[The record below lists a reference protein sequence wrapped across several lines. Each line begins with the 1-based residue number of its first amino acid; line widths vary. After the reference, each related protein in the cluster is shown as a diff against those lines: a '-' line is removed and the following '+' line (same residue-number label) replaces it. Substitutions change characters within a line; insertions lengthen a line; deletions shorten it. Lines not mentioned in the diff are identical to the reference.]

1 MKSRLVLLKNNDT
14 LQIRRRESTRKVNT
28 TMKFSTYMENL
39 TMLAMVT
46 RLYWDSLRRAIL
58 DDEFHFQD
66 PIKGILFEA
75 SVRSAETHIENL
87 VGLTHIC
94 EEYDEEEINKE
105 AFAEKVLNEA
115 ISAALEFKTVEKTL
129 GNIPMEDEE
138 EADLVTDL
146 QIMIRRSLFHV
157 MEL

>member
-1 MKSRLVLLKNNDT
+1 M
-14 LQIRRRESTRKVNT
+14 
-28 TMKFSTYMENL
+28 
-39 TMLAMVT
+39 
-46 RLYWDSLRRAIL
+46 
-58 DDEFHFQD
+58 
-66 PIKGILFEA
+66 
-75 SVRSAETHIENL
+75 
-87 VGLTHIC
+87 GLTHIC

-157 MEL
+157 MELSQSFVMEL

>member
-1 MKSRLVLLKNNDT
+1 MTNSIFKT
-14 LQIRRRESTRKVNT
+14 HQG
-28 TMKFSTYMENL
+28 
-39 TMLAMVT
+39 
-46 RLYWDSLRRAIL
+46 
-58 DDEFHFQD
+58 D
-66 PIKGILFEA
+66 PFEA

-105 AFAEKVLNEA
+105 AFAEKVLDEA

-157 MEL
+157 MGLSQSFVMEL

>member
-66 PIKGILFEA
+66 PIKGILFKA
-75 SVRSAETHIENL
+75 SVRSA
-87 VGLTHIC
+87 
-94 EEYDEEEINKE
+94 
-105 AFAEKVLNEA
+105 
-115 ISAALEFKTVEKTL
+115 
-129 GNIPMEDEE
+129 
-138 EADLVTDL
+138 
-146 QIMIRRSLFHV
+146 
-157 MEL
+157 